1 MSTKDDF
8 LDAALTHALFD
19 GWSPATIDAARA
31 DLGLSAEAVRQMFP
45 KGARDLALAYH
56 KRLDAQM
63 VEALRGE
70 DLGEMR
76 FRDRITHAVRLR
88 LEIADKELV
97 RRGMSL
103 FALPQHGLTGARAL
117 WDTADEIW
125 TVLGDTSRD
134 INWYTK
140 RSTLSAVISSTA
152 LYWLGDESEGNA
164 ASWAF
169 LDRRIENVMQFE
181 KFKAGAKKNPVV
193 DGFMK
198 GPGKVF
204 DMVKAPRSSR
214 PGYPG
219 GHGQGGRSQ

>member
-1 MSTKDDF
+1 MSKKDDF
-8 LDAALTHALFD
+8 LDAAMNHALFD
-19 GWSPATIDAARA
+19 GWSQATIDAARA
-31 DLGLSAEAVRQMFP
+31 DLGLSAQAVKLMFP
-45 KGARDLALAYH
+45 KGPPDLALAYH
-56 KRLDAQM
+56 RRLDAQM
-63 VEALRGE
+63 VAALRAA

-103 FALPQHGLTGARAL
+103 FALPQHAATGARAL
-117 WDTADEIW
+117 WETADEIW

-140 RSTLSAVISSTA
+140 RSSLSAVFSATA

-164 ASWAF
+164 RSWEF

-181 KFKAGAKKNPVV
+181 KWKAQVKKNPVV
-193 DGFMK
+193 EAAMS
-198 GPGKVF
+198 GPGRVL
-204 DMVKAPRSSR
+204 DMVRAPGTAR

-219 GHGQGGRSQ
+219 GRGR

>member
-1 MSTKDDF
+1 MSTRDDF
-8 LDAALTHALFD
+8 LDAAMNHALFD
-19 GWSPATIDAARA
+19 GWSQAAIDAARA
-31 DLGLSAEAVRQMFP
+31 DLGMSAGAVRQMFP
-45 KGARDLALAYH
+45 KGPPDLALAYH
-56 KRLDAQM
+56 RRLDTQM
-63 VEALRGE
+63 VEALRAA

-103 FALPQHGLTGARAL
+103 FALPQHAATGARAL
-117 WDTADEIW
+117 WETADEIW

-140 RSTLSAVISSTA
+140 RSTLSAVLSATA
-152 LYWLGDESEGNA
+152 LYWLGDESA
-164 ASWAF
+164 DSADTWAF

-181 KFKAGAKKNPVV
+181 KMKAQVQKNPLVEAV
-193 DGFMK
+193 MN
-198 GPGKVF
+198 GPGKVL
-204 DMVKAPRSSR
+204 DMVKAPRTTR

-219 GHGQGGRSQ
+219 THGGRSR